1 MRHSRNVPHVATAPT
16 PQGLTEGAPDAPDP
30 TQRDFET
37 VYRDFYREVC
47 RWVRAFGGLD
57 ADVDDL
63 AQEVFLVVRRRL
75 AAFDGDNLAGWL
87 YEISRRTASTYR
99 RNSWLRRI
107 FRPSDRYFEQL
118 PEEKAGPDEIA
129 EHTQSKQQLQAVLSH
144 LSRSRRAAFIL
155 YEIEGYSGEEIA
167 ALEGVPV
174 NTIYTRLHYARRDF
188 LERLQKLERKYS

>member
-1 MRHSRNVPHVATAPT
+1 
-16 PQGLTEGAPDAPDP
+16 
-30 TQRDFET
+30 

-57 ADVDDL
+57 ADADDL

-75 AAFDGDNLAGWL
+75 DAFDGENLAGWL
-87 YEISRRTASTYR
+87 YEISRRTASQYR
-99 RNSWLRRI
+99 RNSWLRRM
-107 FRPSDRYFEQL
+107 FQPSNRYFEQL
-118 PEEKAGPDEIA
+118 PEEKSGPDELA
-129 EHTQSKQQLQAVLSH
+129 ERKQSKQHLQAVLSH

-155 YEIEGYSGEEIA
+155 YEIEGYTGEEIA

-188 LERLQKLERKYS
+188 LNWLEKLERKNS